1 MISLYYGSV
10 FPYTGCL
17 FPPASRGIFYS
28 CLCTIS
34 CCVSWDVL
42 YWFDPE
48 GSVTMWGWLCIQR
61 HAILPSPFASSQTHL
76 KLQRTVFK
84 TWTFKPSNG
93 QQLFYWINRPPR
105 LGSGLLFLS
114 TVHLL
119 PPHLHVRAGQTPP
132 NVGPSESHNICRQHP
147 SEFIAQ
153 VRSLVPKA
161 WPWRLVSRSRP
172 WNAEQMQQSDNPV
185 WYSRLSN

>member
-17 FPPASRGIFYS
+17 FPPATRGVFYS

-61 HAILPSPFASSQTHL
+61 HAVLSSLFASSQTHL

-84 TWTFKPSNG
+84 TWSFKPSNG
-93 QQLFYWINRPPR
+93 QQLFA
-105 LGSGLLFLS
+105 GSIARHGATPWFWVIVLL
-114 TVHLL
+114 H
-119 PPHLHVRAGQTPP
+119 RASSSSSFACPGRT
-132 NVGPSESHNICRQHP
+132 NTTKR
-147 SEFIAQ
+147 
-153 VRSLVPKA
+153 RSI
-161 WPWRLVSRSRP
+161 
-172 WNAEQMQQSDNPV
+172 
-185 WYSRLSN
+185 